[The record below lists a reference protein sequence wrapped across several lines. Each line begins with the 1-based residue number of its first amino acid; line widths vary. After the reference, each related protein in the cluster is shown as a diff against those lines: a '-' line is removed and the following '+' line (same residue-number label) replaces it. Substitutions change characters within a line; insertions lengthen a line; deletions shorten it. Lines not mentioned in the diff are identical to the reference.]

1 LLSRESA
8 AIAAAPECRWA
19 QAFALSGFDP
29 AQVLAAAT
37 GAAGRMENGDSQAL
51 AMTGEAWA
59 GRGGTKELVLLVGWP
74 GAGKTTL
81 AKRGF
86 VDEGYE
92 W

>member
-1 LLSRESA
+1 M
-8 AIAAAPECRWA
+8 
-19 QAFALSGFDP
+19 G
-29 AQVLAAAT
+29 
-37 GAAGRMENGDSQAL
+37 NGDSQAL